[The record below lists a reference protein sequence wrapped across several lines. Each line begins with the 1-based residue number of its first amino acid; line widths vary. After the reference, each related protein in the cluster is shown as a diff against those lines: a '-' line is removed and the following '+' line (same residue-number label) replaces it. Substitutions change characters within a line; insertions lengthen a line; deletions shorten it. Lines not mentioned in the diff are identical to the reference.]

1 MSITSTTKHKL
12 RGTSEL
18 VDTPVEVETFNSWER
33 DSDWLSLTTPSAEV
47 GICLVAVESFGKN
60 YETIYIEGSSGTID
74 WGDGTTDNYTD
85 SVMAEHDYTYSSIN
99 ASTQLANG
107 DRQAIVTIT
116 ATSGTTTQVNFGKQ
130 TTKTTNGVSTNWLEM
145 HLNFGSCRDYI
156 FDNGNMH
163 HYRVEYI
170 HIHAADDNVLNLNYT
185 FEDLFA
191 LRKVRIPI
199 LTDLTGSIRTFNN
212 CRNLIDV
219 NAFALPYQSVEGMFA
234 NCISLEKAPEFDT
247 SSVLYLTNMFN
258 RCESLRTIP
267 EYDTSGAQYF
277 SQMFFNCFALR
288 EIPLIDTSAGTEMIG
303 MFQGCRA
310 LQTIPLLDTS
320 SVTKFS
326 NMFRDCQSLNHL
338 PELDFSSNDGAS
350 TGMFNNC
357 ESLTRLPASFA
368 GFTVT
373 TSMSSF
379 FRDCRSLQEIP
390 NMVTTGVDSFS
401 YCFRNTSSLKEIGTM
416 DLSSVV
422 TSSGINATVSGS
434 TSLAKFNAIGPST
447 DWNISGGAFW
457 GDELDQIFTNLPT
470 VTDKTITITN
480 TFGAAD
486 CDTSIATAKGWT
498 VVN

>member
-12 RGTSEL
+12 RGTTEL
-18 VDTPVEVETFNSWER
+18 VDTPVEAFNNWER
-33 DSDWLSLTTPSAEV
+33 NSDWLSVTAPSAEV
-47 GICLVAVESFGKN
+47 GVCLVAVESFGKN

-85 SVMAEHDYTYSSIN
+85 STMVEHDYTYSNIS

-116 ATSGTTTQVNFGKQ
+116 ATSGTTTRVDFGKQ
-130 TTKTTNGVSTNWLEM
+130 TTKTATNVSTNWLEI
-145 HLNFGSCRDYI
+145 HLNFGSCTDYV
-156 FDNGNMH
+156 FDDQFMH

-170 HIHAADDNVLNLNYT
+170 HIYDADDALNLNYT

-191 LRKVRIPI
+191 LRKVFIPI
-199 LTDLTGSIRTFNN
+199 LTGLTGCERAFNN

-219 NAFALPYQSVEGMFA
+219 NSFTLPTSLVGLFAG
-234 NCISLEKAPEFDT
+234 CISLEQAPEFDT
-247 SSVLYLTNMFN
+247 SSVSSFTNMFDG
-258 RCESLRTIP
+258 CGSLRTIP
-267 EYDTSGAQYF
+267 HYDTSNGGLF
-277 SQMFFNCFALR
+277 NSMFGNCFSLR
-288 EIPLIDTSAGTEMIG
+288 E
-303 MFQGCRA
+303 
-310 LQTIPLLDTS
+310 IPLLDTS
-320 SVTKFS
+320 SATEMNGMFQGCRSLQTIPLIDTSNVTLFTL
-326 NMFRDCQSLNHL
+326 MFGDCKSLNHL
-338 PELDFSSNDGAS
+338 PELDFSSNAGAS
-350 TGMFNNC
+350 TGVFYNC
-357 ESLTRLPASFA
+357 ESLTKLPASFA

-390 NMVTTGVDSFS
+390 NMVTTGVTSFA
-401 YCFRNTSSLKEIGTM
+401 YCFRNNTSLKEIGTM

-422 TSSGINATVSGS
+422 TTSGVNQLLTNNI
-434 TSLAKFNAIGPST
+434 SLAKFNAIGPDA
-447 DWNISGGAFW
+447 DWNISGGSLW

-470 VTDKTITITN
+470 VTGKTITITN

-498 VVN
+498 VTN